1 VNANLSTTK
10 PVPGIDFFRA
20 FLKNWREVGWPF
32 QTSRIATRKICDA
45 IDFGTARR
53 VVEIGAGTGN
63 VTRELLKCL
72 RADAHLTVFEINH
85 DLCRHL
91 RSIEDPR
98 LTVYNASGFEI
109 PGLLT
114 EKADYVIS
122 EVPIATL
129 SDEALNQFYRVVKGI
144 LRESGYCIQVQLSL
158 LSYQKL
164 KRLFGSVTVAFTL
177 MNSLPLFIYRCRA

>member
-1 VNANLSTTK
+1 M
-10 PVPGIDFFRA
+10 PGIDFFRA

-45 IDFGTARR
+45 IDFGKARR

-72 RADAHLTVFEINH
+72 HADAQLTVFEINR
-85 DLCRHL
+85 DLCKHL
-91 RSIEDPR
+91 QTIEDPR
-98 LTVYNASGFEI
+98 LVVYNVSGFEI
-109 PGLLT
+109 PEVLT

-129 SDEALNQFYRVVKGI
+129 SDEALNLFYSGVKGV
-144 LRESGYCIQVQLSL
+144 LRDSGYCIQVQLSL
-158 LSYQKL
+158 MSYQKL
-164 KRLFGSVTVAFTL
+164 KRLFSTVTVAFTL